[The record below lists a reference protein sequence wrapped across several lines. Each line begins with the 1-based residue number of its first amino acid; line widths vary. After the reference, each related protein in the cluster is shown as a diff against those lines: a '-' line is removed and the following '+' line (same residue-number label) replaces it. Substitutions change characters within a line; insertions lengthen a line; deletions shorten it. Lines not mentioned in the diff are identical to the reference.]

1 MNDGRLGKGGEEVFR
16 QVRWCRSIRRGRSS
30 GDGSRP
36 SGEQGESVLCQVD
49 REHLEQLEEE
59 C

>member
-1 MNDGRLGKGGEEVFR
+1 MTADWGREREEVFR
-16 QVRWCRSIRRGRSS
+16 QVGWCRSIRRGGSS
-30 GDGSRP
+30 GSRSRP